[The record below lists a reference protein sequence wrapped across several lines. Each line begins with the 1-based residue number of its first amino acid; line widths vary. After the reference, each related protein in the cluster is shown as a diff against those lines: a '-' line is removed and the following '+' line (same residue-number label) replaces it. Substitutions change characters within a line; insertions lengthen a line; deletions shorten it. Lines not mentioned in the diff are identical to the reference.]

1 MVKKIL
7 AKGYVYLVL
16 LFLYAPIAVLV
27 IYSFTPAATM
37 QWQGFSFELY
47 QDLFNPSKSAAILD
61 ALKNTIIIATVSSVI
76 STLIGVFAS
85 IGIYN
90 MKRRSKE
97 AMMTISK
104 IPMMNAEIVT
114 GVSLMLLF
122 LLFGISF
129 GMVTVIIAH
138 IVFCTPYVIL
148 SIMPK
153 LQQMDNNL
161 YEAALD
167 LGCTPMK
174 ALVKAVI
181 PQILSGVI
189 SGFFLAFTLS
199 IDDFVVTIFNI
210 QGINTLS
217 TFIYADAAKN
227 GLTPSLRAL
236 STMILVSVLLLLII
250 VNILSHR
257 EKKSSSKAVTKVK
270 ASDKNKSKKVK
281 GAKVWKRDWLFYL
294 C

>member
-16 LFLYAPIAVLV
+16 LMLYLPIAVLV
-27 IYSFTPAATM
+27 IYSFTPSVTM
-37 QWQGFSFELY
+37 QWQGFSLDLY
-47 QDLFNPSKSAAILD
+47 RDLFDPVKSADILA
-61 ALKNTIIIATVSSVI
+61 ALKNTIIIAAVAAII
-76 STLIGVFAS
+76 STLIGTFAA
-85 IGIYN
+85 IGIFN
-90 MKRRSKE
+90 MKNKAKE
-97 AMMTISK
+97 AMLTVSK

-122 LLFGISF
+122 LMLGIPY

-167 LGCTPMK
+167 LGATPMR
-174 ALVKAVI
+174 ALFKAVL
-181 PQILSGVI
+181 PQILSGIV

-199 IDDFVVTIFNI
+199 IDDFVITIFNI

-217 TFIYADAAKN
+217 TYIYADAAKN

-236 STMILVSVLLLLII
+236 STMILVSVLLLLVI
-250 VNILSHR
+250 VNIFTHH
-257 EKKSSSKAVTKVK
+257 EKKSKNKAVSKA
-270 ASDKNKSKKVK
+270 K
-281 GAKVWKRDWLFYL
+281 GGVI
-294 C
+294 

>member
-37 QWQGFSFELY
+37 QWQGFSFDLY
-47 QDLFNPSKSAAILD
+47 KDLFNPTKSATILD
-61 ALKNTIIIATVSSVI
+61 ALKNTIIIASVSSVI
-76 STLIGVFAS
+76 STLIGIFAS

-90 MKRRSKE
+90 MKNRSKE
-97 AMMTISK
+97 AMLTVSK

-122 LLFGISF
+122 LLFGIPF

-148 SIMPK
+148 SIIPK

-174 ALVKAVI
+174 ALFKAVL
-181 PQILSGVI
+181 PQILSGIV

-236 STMILVSVLLLLII
+236 STMILLSVLVLLIV
-250 VNILSHR
+250 VNVFSHR
-257 EKKSSSKAVTKVK
+257 EKKS
-270 ASDKNKSKKVK
+270 KNKAIAKAKGVK
-281 GAKVWKRDWLFYL
+281 LWKRNQLF
-294 C
+294 

>member
-1 MVKKIL
+1 MVKKFL
-7 AKGYVYLVL
+7 AKSYVYLVL

-37 QWQGFSFELY
+37 KWQGFSLQLY
-47 QDLFNPSKSAAILD
+47 QDLFNPTKSANILD
-61 ALKNTIIIATVSSVI
+61 ALKNTLIIASVSSVV
-76 STLIGVFAS
+76 STLIGIFAA
-85 IGIYN
+85 IGINN
-90 MKRRSKE
+90 MKNRPKE
-97 AMMTISK
+97 AMLTVSK

-122 LLFGISF
+122 LLLNIPF

-167 LGCTPMK
+167 LGATPMK
-174 ALVKAVI
+174 AIFKAVL
-181 PQILSGVI
+181 PQIMSGIV
-189 SGFFLAFTLS
+189 SGFFLAFTMS

-236 STMILVSVLLLLII
+236 STMILVSVLLLLIV
-250 VNILSHR
+250 VNIFSHR
-257 EKKSSSKAVTKVK
+257 EKKS
-270 ASDKNKSKKVK
+270 KNKALAKAK
-281 GAKVWKRDWLFYL
+281 GAKL
-294 C
+294 

>member
-7 AKGYVYLVL
+7 AKSYVYLVL
-16 LFLYAPIAVLV
+16 LMLYAPIVVLV
-27 IYSFTPAATM
+27 VYSFTPSKTM
-37 QWQGFSFELY
+37 QWQGFSFDLY
-47 QDLFNPSKSAAILD
+47 KSLFDPAESAEILD
-61 ALKNTIIIATVSSVI
+61 ALKNTLIIASVSSVI
-76 STLIGVFAS
+76 ATLIGIFSA

-90 MKRRSKE
+90 MKNRPKE
-97 AMMTISK
+97 AMMTVSK

-122 LLFGISF
+122 LLLGIPF
-129 GMVTVIIAH
+129 GMVTVIISH
-138 IVFCTPYVIL
+138 IVFCVPYVIL

-174 ALVKAVI
+174 ALFKAVL
-181 PQILSGVI
+181 PQIMSGII
-189 SGFFLAFTLS
+189 SGFFLAFTMS
-199 IDDFVVTIFNI
+199 IDDFVITIFNI

-236 STMILVSVLLLLII
+236 STMILVSVLLLLVV
-250 VNILSHR
+250 VNIFSHR
-257 EKKSSSKAVTKVK
+257 EKKSKTKAVAKAKTKTVVN
-270 ASDKNKSKKVK
+270 AK
-281 GAKVWKRDWLFYL
+281 GGKR
-294 C
+294 

>member
-27 IYSFTPAATM
+27 IYSFTPSGTM

-47 QDLFNPSKSAAILD
+47 QKLFDPAESADILA
-61 ALKNTIIIATVSSVI
+61 ALKNTLIIASISSVI
-76 STLIGVFAS
+76 STLIGIFAS

-90 MKRRSKE
+90 MKNRSKE
-97 AMMTISK
+97 AMLTVSK

-122 LLFGISF
+122 LLFGIPF

-174 ALVKAVI
+174 ALFKAVL
-181 PQILSGVI
+181 PQIMSGVV

-250 VNILSHR
+250 VNIFSHR
-257 EKKSSSKAVTKVK
+257 EKKT
-270 ASDKNKSKKVK
+270 KNKAIAKAKGVK
-281 GAKVWKRDWLFYL
+281 I
-294 C
+294 

>member
-7 AKGYVYLVL
+7 AKGYVYLTL

-27 IYSFTPAATM
+27 IYSFTPSITM
-37 QWQGFSFELY
+37 QWQGFSFDLY
-47 QDLFNPSKSAAILD
+47 KDLFDPAESAAILD
-61 ALKNTIIIATVSSVI
+61 ALKNTIIIATVASVI
-76 STLIGVFAS
+76 STIIGIFAA

-90 MKRRSKE
+90 MKNRSKE
-97 AMMTISK
+97 AMLTVSK

-122 LLFGISF
+122 LMFGIPY

-138 IVFCTPYVIL
+138 IEFCTPYVIL
-148 SIMPK
+148 SIIPK

-174 ALVKAVI
+174 ALFKAI
-181 PQILSGVI
+181 LPQILPGVI

-199 IDDFVVTIFNI
+199 IDDFVITIFNI

-236 STMILVSVLLLLII
+236 STMILVSVLVLLVI
-250 VNILSHR
+250 VNIITHHD
-257 EKKSSSKAVTKVK
+257 KKSKTKAVVKTKVGK
-270 ASDKNKSKKVK
+270 QNKTISKTK
-281 GAKVWKRDWLFYL
+281 GANV
-294 C
+294 

>member
-37 QWQGFSFELY
+37 QWQGFSLELY
-47 QDLFNPSKSAAILD
+47 QDLFNPAKSADILD
-61 ALKNTIIIATVSSVI
+61 ALKNTLIIAGISSVI
-76 STLIGVFAS
+76 STLIGIFAA

-90 MKRRSKE
+90 MKNRSKE
-97 AMMTISK
+97 AMMTVSK

-122 LLFGISF
+122 LLFGIPF

-174 ALVKAVI
+174 ALFKAVL
-181 PQILSGVI
+181 PQIMSGIV

-199 IDDFVVTIFNI
+199 IDDFVITIFNI

-236 STMILVSVLLLLII
+236 STMILVSVLLLLVI
-250 VNILSHR
+250 VNIFSHR
-257 EKKSSSKAVTKVK
+257 EIKSKNKAVAKTKGVK
-270 ASDKNKSKKVK
+270 I
-281 GAKVWKRDWLFYL
+281 
-294 C
+294 